1 MFRKMTWVFVALIMV
16 LSLVV
21 TSCEEEKD
29 EGKVVEEGEGQVI
42 TTVTGMDDEEDT
54 VMEEEDELLPP
65 DVPKYGGTFIYSQTL
80 DVMGF
85 DPIKKL
91 QMECSSLRF
100 TNEELMRGDWA
111 KGMAGTGETD
121 WTAGF
126 IGRVELETGSLAES
140 WETPDSETIIF
151 HIRPGIHYGLDPNSE
166 ASLYVN
172 GREYTAD
179 DAAYSID

>member
-1 MFRKMTWVFVALIMV
+1 MFKKIAWVFIALIMV
-16 LSLVV
+16 LPLAVA
-21 TSCEEEKD
+21 SCEKEQD
-29 EGKVVEEGEGQVI
+29 EGKVVEEDKAQVV
-42 TTVTGMDDEEDT
+42 TTVKGVDDTKDEVVEVEEG
-54 VMEEEDELLPP
+54 LISP
-65 DVPKYGGTFIYSQTL
+65 DIPKYGGTFIYSMIM

-85 DPIKKL
+85 DPIKQL

-100 TNEELMRGDWA
+100 TNEELMRGNWA
-111 KGMAGTGETD
+111 KGPAGTGETD

-140 WETPDSETIIF
+140 WETPDNETIIY

-172 GREYTAD
+172 GRE
-179 DAAYSID
+179 